1 MFEALS
7 DYILVASVALL
18 KFVLNAYT
26 YFNVICNTYLHH
38 QQVRNGSKGNRY
50 VFILLDMLIFY
61 LNIPF
66 FIFNTFSW
74 RENNAIFMAC
84 FLDEQDL

>member
-1 MFEALS
+1 MHIHISTEFVTPICIINKSAMEAKE
-7 DYILVASVALL
+7 I
-18 KFVLNAYT
+18 
-26 YFNVICNTYLHH
+26 
-38 QQVRNGSKGNRY
+38 GY

-61 LNIPF
+61 LNRVCFYFIRHVNILF
-66 FIFNTFSW
+66 KHSIFIFNTFSW